1 MTMESYTCKCES
13 MLFGL
18 PFVQDINEVFEYI
31 MEKTEE
37 NLDDLVD
44 YVEKVYSQGRFGRGK
59 QNHKLYD
66 FHQKL
71 GIFIYLYPTAIT
83 G

>member
-1 MTMESYTCKCES
+1 MESYTCKCES

-44 YVEKVYSQGRFGRGK
+44 YVEKVWVYGGK
-59 QNHKLYD
+59 AEAEEDQKLQE

-71 GIFIYLYPTAIT
+71 GMFTYQY
-83 G
+83 